1 MIADLCELF
10 HILRAVGRRIH
21 MILQPH
27 FFLAKPR
34 LIESAGSRSADIFS
48 NQRIFRKTGKAFLS
62 QQNFCTGAFFYL
74 VQDL

>member
-1 MIADLCELF
+1 
-10 HILRAVGRRIH
+10 

-27 FFLAKPR
+27 FFLAKLR